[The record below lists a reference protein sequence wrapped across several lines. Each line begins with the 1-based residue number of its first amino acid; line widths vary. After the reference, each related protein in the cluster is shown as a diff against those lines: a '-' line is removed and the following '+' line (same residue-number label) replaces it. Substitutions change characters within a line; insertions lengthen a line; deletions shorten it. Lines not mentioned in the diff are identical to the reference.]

1 VKKIGI
7 VGLGNMGEAVVRAL
21 VTSGFPREAIL
32 SFEVKPEKVALVQD
46 KYGVRAVSGISELTT
61 QSSYILLAVKPQDAK
76 TVLRTIASETDETKV
91 LISIMA
97 GITISSLTTM
107 LEKPAKIVR
116 VMPNICVAVAQGALG
131 IAANDLLSK
140 EELASVVELLQPLGI
155 VVEVNEDQM
164 DAVTALSGSGPAF
177 VLAFLEALID
187 GGVKMGLARDK
198 SYSLA
203 VKTLQGT
210 ITMLEKEGV
219 HPAIMKERVT
229 SPGGTTIA
237 GLATLD
243 ERGFKGTVIRCLEAA
258 QTRAKELSK

>member
-7 VGLGNMGEAVVRAL
+7 IGLGNMGQAIVRAL
-21 VTSGFPREAIL
+21 VASGFPSEAIL
-32 SFEVKPEKVALVQD
+32 SFEVKQEAVRFVQD
-46 KYGVRAVSGISELTT
+46 TYGVQVASSLSELTR
-61 QSSYILLAVKPQDAK
+61 QSNYILLAVKPQNGKA
-76 TVLRTIASETDETKV
+76 VLQAIASEMNESKI

-97 GITISSLTTM
+97 GITTSNLTAM
-107 LEKPAKIVR
+107 LERPVKVVR

-131 IAANDLLSK
+131 VSPNHLLSK
-140 EELASVVELLQPLGI
+140 EELALILELLQPLGS
-155 VVEVNEDQM
+155 VVEVTEDQM

-198 SYSLA
+198 SYNLA

-210 ITMLEKEGV
+210 ISMLDKEGV
-219 HPAIMKERVT
+219 HPTLMKERVT

-243 ERGFKGTVIRCLEAA
+243 ERGFKGIVIRCLEAA
-258 QTRAKELSK
+258 QARAKELSK